1 MNNILSTRQEM
12 TNNNG
17 NSRNHFFPVFAA
29 CLFVALFI
37 NPILAADMPS
47 LIKKHYRGR
56 DSIYW
61 KIKQITYFP
70 VFEQS
75 ETLAVEF
82 YVERP
87 NKLFIRMP
95 DRQIYSDGETTW
107 VYLPDDKQI
116 QKSLNGDFFNPF
128 DLIDSAQTRFQI
140 YSVSLTERQIVMLSI
155 DEIMEPD
162 SLCLRYKQDG
172 SLIMAGYLDANDNE
186 IELVFSK
193 ELFGKPIPDDIFIK
207 KLPKDVEVIDLDE

>member
-1 MNNILSTRQEM
+1 MAIVAVIILLL
-12 TNNNG
+12 
-17 NSRNHFFPVFAA
+17 A
-29 CLFVALFI
+29 CQT
-37 NPILAADMPS
+37 LAADMPS
-47 LIKKHYRGR
+47 LIKKHYRGH

-61 KIKQITYFP
+61 KIRQITYSP

-140 YSVSLTERQIVMLSI
+140 YSVSSAERQIVMLSI

-172 SLIMAGYLDANDNE
+172 SLKLAGYLDANDNE
-186 IELVFSK
+186 IELVFDK
-193 ELFGKPIPDDIFIK
+193 EIFGKPIPDNIFIK
-207 KLPKDVEVIDLDE
+207 KLPKDVELIDLDE

>member
-1 MNNILSTRQEM
+1 MAKNKDNR
-12 TNNNG
+12 
-17 NSRNHFFPVFAA
+17 RNHLFLILAA
-29 CLFVALFI
+29 YLSALLFVS
-37 NPILAADMPS
+37 PIFAADMPS
-47 LIKKHYRGR
+47 LIKNHYRGH

-61 KIKQITYFP
+61 KIKQVTYSP

-82 YVERP
+82 YIERP
-87 NKLFIRMP
+87 SKLFIRMP
-95 DRQIYSDGETTW
+95 DRQIYFDGETTW

-140 YSVSLTERQIVMLSI
+140 YSVSPAERQIVMLSI

-162 SLCLRYKQDG
+162 SLCLRYNQDG
-172 SLIMAGYLDANDNE
+172 SLKMAGYLDANDNE
-186 IELVFSK
+186 IELVFNK
-193 ELFGKPIPDDIFIK
+193 ESFGKPIPNDIFIK
-207 KLPKDVEVIDLDE
+207 KPPKDVELIDLDE